1 MENNNLHSWA
11 TWLNVLK
18 HSLITF
24 LKNSS
29 SSRCVRHALIY
40 WLESSGHTYRIDVDN
55 IYFLTLLLFKCSG
68 HIEKSCC
75 GGVVAIPCHTPAGQ
89 GQSCIEYKLPHRAQ
103 VTAKSAETQEKNFT
117 LSLSFTWVLCWF
129 EGLCSASWLQCL
141 PCYSRSDPLFSSRCC
156 YPGRWLA
163 RCPENAGVSRRGTKT
178 EGPIEGGVT
187 SMWVNKRSGEDCS
200 GKRKEAREARRWHLA
215 NSALT
220 WLYMLFAWIIHNM
233 CSDIDTA
240 PTMLTEEQ

>member
-1 MENNNLHSWA
+1 ML
-11 TWLNVLK
+11 
-18 HSLITF
+18 
-24 LKNSS
+24 
-29 SSRCVRHALIY
+29 
-40 WLESSGHTYRIDVDN
+40 G
-55 IYFLTLLLFKCSG
+55 
-68 HIEKSCC
+68 
-75 GGVVAIPCHTPAGQ
+75 
-89 GQSCIEYKLPHRAQ
+89 PHREILLRRCCCDPMSHSCRARSELHRIQ
-103 VTAKSAETQEKNFT
+103 TSIQSASHCKDCRNPEKKLA

-141 PCYSRSDPLFSSRCC
+141 PCYSHSDPLFSSRCC

-200 GKRKEAREARRWHLA
+200 GKRKEGREARRWHLV